1 MVDTATA
8 ATVGIVISKVNTIE
22 TIAKTATMKRTEV
35 SVTKVVLTSVVRA
48 TVAIAR
54 NMAAILNLITT
65 IS

>member
-8 ATVGIVISKVNTIE
+8 ATAGIVISKVNTIE